1 MAPTPAP
8 RSLLRQLRLPLVRL
22 APDGS
27 VIEATPEVGQVIA
40 REELMTEIRAD
51 ALVALSM
58 VAKRTHQ
65 APSWLAEVPRM
76 APRFRV
82 HGTVVAGELHRFEA
96 VLIIIPAN
104 GDPMVQHPPSLAD
117 EARGLLKDWGLTRR
131 ESEVALLV
139 AQGWSSPRIA
149 VEMHVTVHTVRR
161 HTEAVFRKLQVHN
174 RAELARLVG
183 EISGRRDMRQS
194 IS

>member
-1 MAPTPAP
+1 
-8 RSLLRQLRLPLVRL
+8 
-22 APDGS
+22 
-27 VIEATPEVGQVIA
+27 
-40 REELMTEIRAD
+40 
-51 ALVALSM
+51 
-58 VAKRTHQ
+58 
-65 APSWLAEVPRM
+65 M

-174 RAELARLVG
+174 RAELRPGWWERYPGAGTCDNPFL
-183 EISGRRDMRQS
+183 RRDPASRGTS
-194 IS
+194 FTTATV